1 MRRDK
6 RVDLYSQ
13 LDALGLIVD
22 LAGLGRRIPREVD
35 RVVELLARPELLAV
49 TADRIALQ
57 RKQSVD
63 SILAALRQPIPR
75 QRESELQ
82 LGRR

>member
-1 MRRDK
+1 
-6 RVDLYSQ
+6 
-13 LDALGLIVD
+13 
-22 LAGLGRRIPREVD
+22 
-35 RVVELLARPELLAV
+35 VVELLARPELLAV